1 MHFRILLL
9 YQDIHLQFAKVLD
22 LGESKVLSFSPKLYA
37 AEDVKDV
44 NDLLYFI
51 WRKQW
56 TKYSNSLAGHSW
68 SLHPDHDFDSFC

>member
-44 NDLLYFI
+44 NEPVIFYMKKAVNKI
-51 WRKQW
+51 QQQ
-56 TKYSNSLAGHSW
+56 SCW
-68 SLHPDHDFDSFC
+68 S